1 MLTKC
6 DRIKAQKT
14 PEKALSEVCFP
25 KAKFINS
32 VKSTMEILDT
42 IIPTTV
48 F

>member
-32 VKSTMEILDT
+32 VKVRGILRKKEGN
-42 IIPTTV
+42 
-48 F
+48 